1 MAAPN
6 PTFYIL
12 VLIVLG
18 FGCGAIIGASVFLT
32 LNVCNSGIVFTKDN
46 ITIAMFAAG
55 ATGALITCI
64 ALALHHLFKCSIK
77 ASITK
82 KNNENTKLL
91 NDNNNII

>member
-6 PTFYIL
+6 PTFFRL

-32 LNVCNSGIVFTKDN
+32 LNVCNSDIVFTKDD
-46 ITIAMFAAG
+46 ITMAMFAAG
-55 ATGALITCI
+55 ASGALITCI

-82 KNNENTKLL
+82 ENNENTNLL
-91 NDNNNII
+91 NGDNNII